1 MRRRLKNSRQ
11 LRSGF
16 TLFELLLVLGLLII
30 IGAVA
35 WPSIQRSY
43 DGIRLKKTGD
53 QVMAAFGH
61 ARVQAMSTGV
71 TQAFRFQQGTGQYTM
86 MTMQDDSQ
94 GVDSDAS
101 GATSGMAGSALSG
114 GVSATSSSASADASA
129 TNGATNPSDPNSAG
143 MGGTASG
150 QTSGSCAYRLTDGF
164 VFAKGERTLDAR
176 AAATESL
183 LPSNDSGGTS
193 DNAPPILFYPDGTT
207 SEAVVTIS
215 DKTGRSISVTLRGLT
230 GVARLGDIF
239 TGEAPQ

>member
-1 MRRRLKNSRQ
+1 
-11 LRSGF
+11 
-16 TLFELLLVLGLLII
+16 
-30 IGAVA
+30 
-35 WPSIQRSY
+35 
-43 DGIRLKKTGD
+43 
-53 QVMAAFGH
+53 MAAFGH

-114 GVSATSSSASADASA
+114 GVSATSSSASADTSA
-129 TNGATNPSDPNSAG
+129 TNGATNPSDPNSSS
-143 MGGTASG
+143 MGVTASG
-150 QTSGSCAYRLTDGF
+150 QTSGSCAYRITDGF
-164 VFAKGERTLDAR
+164 IFAKGERTLDAR
-176 AAATESL
+176 AVATESL
-183 LPSNDSGGTS
+183 LSSNDSAGGTN